1 MARTDGQGELRSG
14 SGASSTTRHE
24 TITPAP
30 ADSIG
35 SSMSDAHPGQVVGD
49 GASTVAQS
57 RHFQMTSFPDR
68 VVRLWA

>member
-1 MARTDGQGELRSG
+1 MARTDGQDAPPSG

-35 SSMSDAHPGQVVGD
+35 SSVSEPHPGQMLVD
-49 GASTVAQS
+49 GASTVTQS
-57 RHFQMTSFPDR
+57 RHFQMTSFPNQ